1 MQDHDPIG
9 ISESEIE
16 ALTTEDKRWNWV
28 LKQLHAL
35 NLRQSNQDV
44 ELENVKGS
52 VAENTN
58 ITKQIAED
66 TAAMRAAWA
75 DGVATKRF
83 FCRLAQAWDFM
94 LKKVCIPVGGTL
106 IVIAVIR
113 AMIYGSPI
121 PDWISAL
128 LKFL

>member
-1 MQDHDPIG
+1 MQDQDPIG

-44 ELENVKGS
+44 ELESVKGS

-58 ITKQIAED
+58 ITRQIAED

-106 IVIAVIR
+106 IVIAVVR